1 MYPMRPVQPPCLLA
15 ARPYDDSSR
24 PIRGIRK
31 VPEIAWEITLRRLS
45 APVRRPDDG
54 LDGYPL
60 PRVPPAAGAACAAV
74 HGDGACERRDPRR
87 SRPAAGDG
95 SGRASGGAAAGRQRT
110 GDAGAGGAD
119 RGGAWLRRDQPQLR
133 LPVRPGAGRALRRLP
148 DARAGAGGRVRG
160 GDDRGGVDAG
170 DAGAVHVVELE
181 SEAWR
186 EKVVKYW

>member
-95 SGRASGGAAAGRQRT
+95 SGRASGRSEEHTSELQS
-110 GDAGAGGAD
+110 
-119 RGGAWLRRDQPQLR
+119 LM
-133 LPVRPGAGRALRRLP
+133 RASS
-148 DARAGAGGRVRG
+148 
-160 GDDRGGVDAG
+160 
-170 DAGAVHVVELE
+170 AVFCLKKK
-181 SEAWR
+181 STTR
-186 EKVVKYW
+186 E